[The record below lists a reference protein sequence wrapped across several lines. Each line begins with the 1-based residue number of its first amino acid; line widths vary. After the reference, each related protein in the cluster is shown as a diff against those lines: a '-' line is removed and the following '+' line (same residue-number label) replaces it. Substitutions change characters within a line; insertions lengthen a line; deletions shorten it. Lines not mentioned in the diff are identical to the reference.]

1 MTYYMHILKDPKF
14 GQKHIT
20 GRKFGTTCN
29 FAKHLWE
36 ISRKY
41 AKQEVPNAKDYG
53 NDYCHKRPWRW
64 TQVVLSR
71 DKSVDFSRINQV
83 SQIYSK
89 NVTVQHKVGPAD
101 NNIYQAGNSYRVKK
115 RYLLCIHVPDI
126 YTGKFHFRNSFL
138 LPTCGK
144 VLPVTFSSRHYQN
157 TYINQSDK
165 NT

>member
-1 MTYYMHILKDPKF
+1 MTYYMHILKDPKV

-41 AKQEVPNAKDYG
+41 AKQDVPNAKDYG

-71 DKSVDFSRINQV
+71 DKSVDYSWINQV

-89 NVTVQHKVGPAD
+89 NVTVQHKVGTAG

-115 RYLLCIHVPDI
+115 MLFTLYSYARHLHWQIPFQELIPFTHMWEGTSY
-126 YTGKFHFRNSFL
+126 HFL
-138 LPTCGK
+138 
-144 VLPVTFSSRHYQN
+144 FSSLPK
-157 TYINQSDK
+157 YIH
-165 NT
+165 